1 MSEITEGF
9 KVPDGPTADERPAK
23 TWQDY
28 GREWLDTLVVAI
40 SVAMCFRAYFYEPFN
55 IPTGSMQETLWGYHT
70 VANVEKGTWDV
81 FPLSILKWLWT
92 GERVVDYK
100 APASGMARVTP
111 RNDGFA
117 NIRIGASD
125 KTFKLPTDAC
135 NSLRNQHFRAGE
147 TFWKGAIVTGDF
159 IFVNRWI
166 WNFRKPR
173 NGDVMIFAT
182 TGIEGLPQGT
192 HYIKRMKATPGETYV
207 LEHLPTDGQGHVRE
221 DLPKTVTM
229 GEDEYFACG
238 DNFNNSYDSRYWGP
252 VPGSKLRGLGS
263 VVFWP
268 FNGWR
273 IIR

>member
-1 MSEITEGF
+1 M
-9 KVPDGPTADERPAK
+9 KVKK
-23 TWQDY
+23 TFQDY
-28 GREWLDTLVVAI
+28 GKEWLDTFVVAI
-40 SVAMCFRAYFYEPFN
+40 SVAMAFRAYFYEPFK

-100 APASGMARVTP
+100 APASGMARVMP

-135 NSLRNQHFRAGE
+135 RSIAGRHFHAGE

-173 NGDVMIFAT
+173 AGDVMIFST
-182 TGIEGLPQGT
+182 
-192 HYIKRMKATPGETYV
+192 
-207 LEHLPTDGQGHVRE
+207 TDGQGHVRE

-229 GEDEYFACG
+229 GEDEYFACV

-252 VPGSKLRGLGS
+252 VPGSKLRGVGS

>member
-1 MSEITEGF
+1 
-9 KVPDGPTADERPAK
+9 
-23 TWQDY
+23 
-28 GREWLDTLVVAI
+28 
-40 SVAMCFRAYFYEPFN
+40 
-55 IPTGSMQETLWGYHT
+55 
-70 VANVEKGTWDV
+70 
-81 FPLSILKWLWT
+81 
-92 GERVVDYK
+92 
-100 APASGMARVTP
+100 
-111 RNDGFA
+111 
-117 NIRIGASD
+117 
-125 KTFKLPTDAC
+125 
-135 NSLRNQHFRAGE
+135 
-147 TFWKGAIVTGDF
+147 VTGDF

-173 NGDVMIFAT
+173 AGDVMIFST
-182 TGIEGLPQGT
+182 TGIKGLPQGT
-192 HYIKRMKATPGETYV
+192 HYIKRMKATPGETYA

-252 VPGSKLRGLGS
+252 VPGSKLRGVGS